1 MILASYIL
9 LLENLKIYD
18 QMNVMDCLSAAYVKI
33 EALGASPSQGSY
45 TAIFV
50 SKHESDIHA
59 MF

>member
-33 EALGASPSQGSY
+33 EALGASPCQPSPL
-45 TAIFV
+45 TEDL
-50 SKHESDIHA
+50 K
-59 MF
+59 